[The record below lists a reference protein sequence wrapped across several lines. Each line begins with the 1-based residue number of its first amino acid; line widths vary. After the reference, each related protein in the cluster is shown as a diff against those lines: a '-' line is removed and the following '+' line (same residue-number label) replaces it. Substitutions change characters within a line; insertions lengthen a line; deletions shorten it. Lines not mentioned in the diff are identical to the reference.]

1 MNLASVNHTALAKQL
16 GKEIPEVMV
25 VLAKHSV
32 AGLSHESLADLIG
45 CTVAEIEEIEED
57 ELFKEVRGVI
67 GALVAAA
74 SADQPFVWDS
84 IEDIAGR
91 RLLERIERETDP
103 EFLLKAAATAN
114 RMTRRNGRDSQ
125 PLEPSLAGRQV
136 SVKLTKR
143 MVERLTGEGTRVTES
158 EERLSIHDGTMLNPA
173 FEEVDKL
180 LGLTPIKIHAP
191 SEATL
196 LSDMG
201 FEEAA

>member
-1 MNLASVNHTALAKQL
+1 MNLASVNHTALTAQL
-16 GKEIPEVMV
+16 GKEVPEVMV

-32 AGLSHESLADLIG
+32 AGLGVESLADLIG
-45 CTVAEIEEIEED
+45 CEPAEIEALESD
-57 ELFKEVRGVI
+57 ELYKEVRGVI

-91 RLLERIERETDP
+91 RLLERIEQETDS

-114 RMTRRNGRDSQ
+114 RMTRRNGRENQ

-136 SVKLTKR
+136 SVKLTRR
-143 MVERLTGEGTRVTES
+143 MVERLTGDGTTVTAT
-158 EERLSIHDGTMLNPA
+158 EEKLSIHDGSMLNPA

-180 LGLTPIKIHAP
+180 LGLTPIKVHAP
-191 SEATL
+191 SDASL